1 MNQRGRVI
9 PALCFCAAGVQ
20 NPRQR
25 QSLRVSVMPFEK
37 IPAEKLSHAVVRQ
50 IEGLIL
56 QGVLR
61 PGERLPAERELAET
75 MGVSRPSLREALAE
89 MQQSGLLVPR
99 AGSGVFVAE
108 VLGSAF
114 SPALIR
120 LISEHDR
127 AASDY
132 LAFRRDLE
140 GLAAERAARVAGDG
154 DLAVIDQSFRRME
167 AAHAQNDPE
176 RDAALDVDFHMAIVE
191 AGHNV
196 IALHMMRS
204 MQDLLHKGVLYNR
217 AQVFGLTATKDL
229 LLAQHA
235 AINEA
240 LQRRDGPGARKMVE
254 AHLDYVAECL
264 TAQRQADEHDQLAR
278 RRLHNRN
285 D

>member
-1 MNQRGRVI
+1 
-9 PALCFCAAGVQ
+9 
-20 NPRQR
+20 
-25 QSLRVSVMPFEK
+25 MPFEK

-61 PGERLPAERELAET
+61 PGERLPAERELADT
-75 MGVSRPSLREALAE
+75 MGVSRPSLREALAD
-89 MQQSGLLVPR
+89 MQHSGLLVAR

-120 LISEHDR
+120 LMSEHDR

-132 LAFRRDLE
+132 LTFRRDLE
-140 GLAAERAARVAGDG
+140 GLAAERAARVAGDS
-154 DLAVIDQSFRRME
+154 DLAVIDQSFRRMQ
-167 AAHAQNDPE
+167 ASHGQNDPA
-176 RDAALDVDFHMAIVE
+176 RDAALDAEFHMAIVE

-217 AQVFGLTATKDL
+217 TRVFGFTATKDL

-235 AINEA
+235 AINDA
-240 LQRRDGPGARKMVE
+240 LQRRDGPTARQKVE

-264 TAQRQADEHDQLAR
+264 TAQRQADAHDQLAR
-278 RRLHNRN
+278 RRLHNR
-285 D
+285 DDG

>member
-1 MNQRGRVI
+1 
-9 PALCFCAAGVQ
+9 
-20 NPRQR
+20 
-25 QSLRVSVMPFEK
+25 MPFEK
-37 IPAEKLSHAVVRQ
+37 IPAEKLSHAVIRQ

-89 MQQSGLLVPR
+89 MPQAGLLVAR

-120 LISEHDR
+120 LMSEHDR
-127 AASDY
+127 AADDY
-132 LAFRRDLE
+132 LSFRRDLE
-140 GLAAERAARVAGDG
+140 GLAAERAAGVAGDS

-167 AAHAQNDPE
+167 AVHHLTDPE
-176 RDAALDVDFHMAIVE
+176 RDAALDAEFHMAIVE
-191 AGHNV
+191 AGHNIV
-196 IALHMMRS
+196 ALHMMRS

-217 AQVFGLTATKDL
+217 TRVFSLTATKDL
-229 LLAQHA
+229 LLEQHA
-235 AINEA
+235 AINDA
-240 LQRRDGPGARKMVE
+240 LQRRDGPAARRMVE

-264 TAQRQADEHDQLAR
+264 TTQRQADEHDQLAR
-278 RRLHNRN
+278 RRLHNRG